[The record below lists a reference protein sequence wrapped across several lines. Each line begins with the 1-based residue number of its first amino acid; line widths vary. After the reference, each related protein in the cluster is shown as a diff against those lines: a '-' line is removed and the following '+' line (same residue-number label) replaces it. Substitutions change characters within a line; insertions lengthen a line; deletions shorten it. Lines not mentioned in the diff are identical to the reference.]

1 MAMPPGTAQA
11 VQTVAA
17 NAGWLKF
24 GQSSIGIAVIFW
36 ILSWITGSEAL
47 DSIAFFTCCMSLIAF
62 MVAGIIAGAATSSA
76 AAAAGT
82 AGLGGV
88 AMSNAQSRA
97 QDMGIS
103 REQQEHARLVA
114 QRARALQGEGIDAE
128 LLFGQV
134 ANWMASTGT
143 TPGMLFRRLDKDGN
157 GYLDHFEIREGFAE
171 MKIADLPPWLMGSI
185 IALVDADDSD
195 NIDYDEWLALF
206 ARLGWQA
213 SEPSMQVDN
222 ENPVAGSTVRVTFS
236 APPWASE
243 RKSWVG
249 LVPSDAPHGSLK
261 VLEEYEIDYQ
271 YLDGNTEGEME
282 FIVSEGGFWDIR
294 MYDSEFVDSGME
306 VASVSL
312 VVAEAPMGDISHY
325 RDSATETDQA
335 EPTTTDVTLAETTSV
350 EEVDA
355 GDGDA
360 GEIQPEPVQST
371 DVEDADDH
379 PLKEIIE
386 TLPQE
391 NQAKAWETAETIED
405 MILEADD
412 DAEKAGAQALLTTFV
427 DDVVHG
433 LSTEKWASLA
443 ALSALAGAG
452 VVAMKQGQG
461 GEAGL
466 DFEPAS
472 SSEIAELEEV
482 AAEQDEASDVEP
494 TSEQEPEQE
503 PEPEPEPAVAEFAD
517 VDLTQLVEQLS
528 AARFMSEREAV
539 LAEWNNP
546 LNLSLSVERTE
557 RTLGLGLPDTH
568 RGGMSVLG
576 HTESGVEVVIRLPVT
591 ANDEVSELKDG
602 SNIITAAVPAA
613 WVSGQN
619 RVALDADSFA
629 REHL

>member
-36 ILSWITGSEAL
+36 ILSWITGFEAL
-47 DSIAFFTCCMSLIAF
+47 DSIAAFTCCMSLIAF
-62 MVAGIIAGAATSSA
+62 MVAGIIAGAATSTA
-76 AAAAGT
+76 AVAGT
-82 AGLGGV
+82 GMGGV

-97 QDMGIS
+97 EDMGIS

-222 ENPVAGSTVRVTFS
+222 ENPVAGSTVQVTFS

-294 MYDSEFVDSGME
+294 MYDSEFIDSGME

-350 EEVDA
+350 EE
-355 GDGDA
+355 DGQSG
-360 GEIQPEPVQST
+360 GEEGETESG
-371 DVEDADDH
+371 EDDH

-412 DAEKAGAQALLTTFV
+412 DAEKAGAQAILTTFV

-461 GEAGL
+461 GESGL
-466 DFEPAS
+466 DFEPS
-472 SSEIAELEEV
+472 TISEVAELEEV
-482 AAEQDEASDVEP
+482 AAEQDEESEVEP
-494 TSEQEPEQE
+494 TSEQESEQEPEQE
-503 PEPEPEPAVAEFAD
+503 PEQESEQETEPEPTEAEFAD

-591 ANDEVSELKDG
+591 ANDEVGELKDG
-602 SNIITAAVPAA
+602 SEIFVSATPAA
-613 WVSGQN
+613 WISGQN
-619 RVALDADSFA
+619 RVALDANTFD

>member
-1 MAMPPGTAQA
+1 MAMPPGATQA
-11 VQTVAA
+11 VQAVAG

-24 GQSSIGIAVIFW
+24 GQSSIGFAVLFL
-36 ILSWITGSEAL
+36 ILSWITETEAFS
-47 DSIAFFTCCMSLIAF
+47 SIASFACCMGLISF
-62 MVAGIIAGAATSSA
+62 MVAGIIAGAATGSA

-97 QDMGIS
+97 EDMGIS

-114 QRARALQGEGIDAE
+114 QRAKALHEEGVDAE

-143 TPGMLFRRLDKDGN
+143 TPGMLFHRLDKDSN
-157 GYLDHFEIREGFAE
+157 GYLDHFEIREGFSE

-213 SEPSMQVDN
+213 AEPSMQVDN
-222 ENPVAGSTVRVTFS
+222 QNPVAGSTVKVTYS

-243 RKSWVG
+243 RQAWIG
-249 LVPSDAPHGSLK
+249 LVSSDAPHGDLAA
-261 VLEEYEIDYQ
+261 LEEDDIEYH
-271 YLDGNTEGEME
+271 YLDGNTEGVME
-282 FIVSEGGFWDIR
+282 FTVSEGGFWDIR
-294 MYDSEFVDSGME
+294 MYDSEIIETAME

-312 VVAEAPMGDISHY
+312 VVAEAPMGDVSHY
-325 RDSATETDQA
+325 RDSATEPDQA

-350 EEVDA
+350 EEEDQS
-355 GDGDA
+355 GG
-360 GEIQPEPVQST
+360 GEGET
-371 DVEDADDH
+371 EGGEDDH

-405 MILEADD
+405 MIIESDN
-412 DAEKAGAQALLTTFV
+412 DAEKASAQALLTTFV

-472 SSEIAELEEV
+472 SNEIAELVDAPSEEGDQ
-482 AAEQDEASDVEP
+482 ESMSSEVEP

-503 PEPEPEPAVAEFAD
+503 PEPEPAVEEFAD

-528 AARFMSEREAV
+528 AARFMSEREVV

-557 RTLGLGLPDTH
+557 RTLGMGLPDTH
-568 RGGMSVLG
+568 RGGMSVLS
-576 HTESGVEVVIRLPVT
+576 HTERGVEVIIRLPAE
-591 ANDEVSELKDG
+591 ANDAVAELKSG

>member
-36 ILSWITGSEAL
+36 ILSWITGFEAL
-47 DSIAFFTCCMSLIAF
+47 DSIAAFTCCMSLIAF
-62 MVAGIIAGAATSSA
+62 MVAGIIAGAATSTA
-76 AAAAGT
+76 AVAGT
-82 AGLGGV
+82 GMGGV

-222 ENPVAGSTVRVTFS
+222 ENPVAGSTVQVTFS

-294 MYDSEFVDSGME
+294 MYDSEFIDSGME

-350 EEVDA
+350 EE
-355 GDGDA
+355 DGQSG
-360 GEIQPEPVQST
+360 GEEGETESG
-371 DVEDADDH
+371 EDDH

-412 DAEKAGAQALLTTFV
+412 DAEKAGAQAILTTFV

-461 GEAGL
+461 GESGL
-466 DFEPAS
+466 DFEPS
-472 SSEIAELEEV
+472 TISEVAELEEV
-482 AAEQDEASDVEP
+482 AAEQDEESEVEP
-494 TSEQEPEQE
+494 TSEQESEQEPEQE
-503 PEPEPEPAVAEFAD
+503 PEQESEQETEPEPTEAEFAD

-591 ANDEVSELKDG
+591 ANDEVGELKDG
-602 SNIITAAVPAA
+602 SEIFVSATPAA
-613 WVSGQN
+613 WISGQN
-619 RVALDADSFA
+619 RVALDANTFD

>member
-1 MAMPPGTAQA
+1 MAMPPGATQA
-11 VQTVAA
+11 VQAVAG

-24 GQSSIGIAVIFW
+24 GQSSIGFAVLFL
-36 ILSWITGSEAL
+36 ILSWITETEAFS
-47 DSIAFFTCCMSLIAF
+47 SIASFACCMGLISF
-62 MVAGIIAGAATSSA
+62 MVAGIIAGAATGSA

-97 QDMGIS
+97 EDMGIS

-114 QRARALQGEGIDAE
+114 QRAKALREEGVDAE

-143 TPGMLFRRLDKDGN
+143 TPGMLFHRLDKDGN
-157 GYLDHFEIREGFAE
+157 GYLDHFEIREGFSE

-185 IALVDADDSD
+185 IGLVDADDSD

-213 SEPSMQVDN
+213 AEPSMQVDN
-222 ENPVAGSTVRVTFS
+222 ENPVAGSTVKVTFS

-243 RKSWVG
+243 RQAWIG
-249 LVPSDAPHGSLK
+249 LVSSDAPHGDLAA
-261 VLEEYEIDYQ
+261 LEEDDIDYH
-271 YLDGNTEGEME
+271 YLDGNTEGVME
-282 FIVSEGGFWDIR
+282 FTVSEGGFWDIR
-294 MYDSEFVDSGME
+294 MYDSETIETAME

-312 VVAEAPMGDISHY
+312 VVAEAPMGDVSHY
-325 RDSATETDQA
+325 RDSATEPDQA
-335 EPTTTDVTLAETTSV
+335 EPTTTEATPAEATSV
-350 EEVDA
+350 EEEDQS
-355 GDGDA
+355 G
-360 GEIQPEPVQST
+360 GEEGEAEGGES
-371 DVEDADDH
+371 DH

-391 NQAKAWETAETIED
+391 NQAKAWDTAETIED
-405 MILEADD
+405 MILEADN
-412 DAEKAGAQALLTTFV
+412 DAEKAGAQAILTTFV

-472 SSEIAELEEV
+472 SSEIAELVDAPSEEGDQ
-482 AAEQDEASDVEP
+482 ESMSSEVEP
-494 TSEQEPEQE
+494 TSEQEPEQ
-503 PEPEPEPAVAEFAD
+503 EPEPEPAVAEFAD

-557 RTLGLGLPDTH
+557 RTLGLGLPASH
-568 RGGMSVLG
+568 RGGMSVLS
-576 HTESGVEVVIRLPVT
+576 HTERGVEVIIRLPAE
-591 ANDEVSELKDG
+591 ANEAVDELKEG

>member
-1 MAMPPGTAQA
+1 
-11 VQTVAA
+11 
-17 NAGWLKF
+17 
-24 GQSSIGIAVIFW
+24 
-36 ILSWITGSEAL
+36 
-47 DSIAFFTCCMSLIAF
+47 
-62 MVAGIIAGAATSSA
+62 
-76 AAAAGT
+76 
-82 AGLGGV
+82 
-88 AMSNAQSRA
+88 
-97 QDMGIS
+97 
-103 REQQEHARLVA
+103 
-114 QRARALQGEGIDAE
+114 
-128 LLFGQV
+128 
-134 ANWMASTGT
+134 
-143 TPGMLFRRLDKDGN
+143 
-157 GYLDHFEIREGFAE
+157 
-171 MKIADLPPWLMGSI
+171 
-185 IALVDADDSD
+185 
-195 NIDYDEWLALF
+195 
-206 ARLGWQA
+206 
-213 SEPSMQVDN
+213 
-222 ENPVAGSTVRVTFS
+222 
-236 APPWASE
+236 
-243 RKSWVG
+243 
-249 LVPSDAPHGSLK
+249 
-261 VLEEYEIDYQ
+261 
-271 YLDGNTEGEME
+271 ME

-294 MYDSEFVDSGME
+294 MYDSEFIDSGME

-350 EEVDA
+350 EE
-355 GDGDA
+355 DGQSG
-360 GEIQPEPVQST
+360 GEEGETESG
-371 DVEDADDH
+371 EDDH

-412 DAEKAGAQALLTTFV
+412 DAEKAGAQAILTTFV

-461 GEAGL
+461 DESGL
-466 DFEPAS
+466 DFEPS
-472 SSEIAELEEV
+472 TISEVAELEEV
-482 AAEQDEASDVEP
+482 AAEQDEESEVEP
-494 TSEQEPEQE
+494 TSEQESEQEPEQE
-503 PEPEPEPAVAEFAD
+503 PEQESEQETEPEPTEAEFAD

-591 ANDEVSELKDG
+591 ANDEVGELKDG
-602 SNIITAAVPAA
+602 SEIFVSATPAA
-613 WVSGQN
+613 WISGQN
-619 RVALDADSFA
+619 RVALDANTFD

>member
-24 GQSSIGIAVIFW
+24 GQSSIGLAVMFLIF
-36 ILSWITGSEAL
+36 SWITDSDTLG
-47 DSIAFFTCCMSLIAF
+47 SIASFSCCMGLIAF

-350 EEVDA
+350 EE
-355 GDGDA
+355 DGQSG
-360 GEIQPEPVQST
+360 GEEGET
-371 DVEDADDH
+371 EGGEDDH

-405 MILEADD
+405 MIIESDN
-412 DAEKAGAQALLTTFV
+412 DAEKASAQALLTTFV

-452 VVAMKQGQG
+452 VVAMKQGRG
-461 GEAGL
+461 DESGL
-466 DFEPAS
+466 DFEPS
-472 SSEIAELEEV
+472 TISEIAELEEV
-482 AAEQDEASDVEP
+482 AAEQDEATEVEP
-494 TSEQEPEQE
+494 TPEQEPEKEPEQESEQEPEQE
-503 PEPEPEPAVAEFAD
+503 PEPAVAEFAD
-517 VDLTQLVEQLS
+517 TELNQLVEQLS
-528 AARFMSEREAV
+528 SARFMSEREAV

-568 RGGMSVLG
+568 RGGMSVLS
-576 HTESGVEVVIRLPVT
+576 HTESGVELIIRLPAE
-591 ANDEVSELKDG
+591 ANDAVAELKDG

-619 RVALDADSFA
+619 RVALDADTFD

>member
-1 MAMPPGTAQA
+1 MAMPPGATQA

-47 DSIAFFTCCMSLIAF
+47 DSIAVFTCCMSLIAF
-62 MVAGIIAGAATSSA
+62 MVAGIIAGAATGTA
-76 AAAAGT
+76 AVAGT

-114 QRARALQGEGIDAE
+114 QRAKALQGEGIDAE

-171 MKIADLPPWLMGSI
+171 MKIADLPPWLMGSV

-213 SEPSMQVDN
+213 SEPSVSVDN
-222 ENPVAGSTVRVTFS
+222 ENPVAGSTVQVTFS

-325 RDSATETDQA
+325 RDSETETDQA
-335 EPTTTDVTLAETTSV
+335 EPTTTDVSLAETTSV
-350 EEVDA
+350 EE
-355 GDGDA
+355 DGQSG
-360 GEIQPEPVQST
+360 GEEGET
-371 DVEDADDH
+371 EDGESDH

-412 DAEKAGAQALLTTFV
+412 DVEKAGAQAILTTFV

-461 GEAGL
+461 DESGL
-466 DFEPAS
+466 DFEPS
-472 SSEIAELEEV
+472 TISEVAELEEV
-482 AAEQDEASDVEP
+482 AAEQDEASEVEP
-494 TSEQEPEQE
+494 TPEQEPEQE
-503 PEPEPEPAVAEFAD
+503 PEPTVAEFAD
-517 VDLTQLVEQLS
+517 TELNQLVEQLS
-528 AARFMSEREAV
+528 SARFMSEREAV

-568 RGGMSVLG
+568 RGGMSVLS
-576 HTESGVEVVIRLPVT
+576 HTESGVELIIRLPAE
-591 ANDEVSELKDG
+591 ANDAVAELKDG

-619 RVALDADSFA
+619 RVALDADTFD

>member
-24 GQSSIGIAVIFW
+24 GQTSIGLAVMFLIF
-36 ILSWITGSEAL
+36 SYITDSDTLG
-47 DSIAFFTCCMSLIAF
+47 SIASFSCCMGLIAF

-222 ENPVAGSTVRVTFS
+222 ENPVAGSTVQVTFS

-282 FIVSEGGFWDIR
+282 FTVSEGGFWDIR

-325 RDSATETDQA
+325 RDSETSDSDS
-335 EPTTTDVTLAETTSV
+335 EPDAALAEFDD
-350 EEVDA
+350 EGEGVDA

-360 GEIQPEPVQST
+360 GEIQPEPVLST
-371 DVEDADDH
+371 DVEAADDH

-412 DAEKAGAQALLTTFV
+412 DAEKAGAQAILTTFV

-452 VVAMKQGQG
+452 VVAMKTGVG
-461 GEAGL
+461 GDSVL
-466 DFEPAS
+466 DFEPS
-472 SSEIAELEEV
+472 TISEIAELEEV
-482 AAEQDEASDVEP
+482 AAEQDEESEVEP
-494 TSEQEPEQE
+494 TSEQESEQE
-503 PEPEPEPAVAEFAD
+503 PEPEPTVAEFAD

-528 AARFMSEREAV
+528 SARFMSEREAV

-576 HTESGVEVVIRLPVT
+576 HTESGVEVAIRLPVT
-591 ANDEVSELKDG
+591 ANDEVGELKDG
-602 SNIITAAVPAA
+602 SEIFVSAIPSA
-613 WVSGQN
+613 WISGQN
-619 RVALDADSFA
+619 RVALDADTFD

>member
-1 MAMPPGTAQA
+1 MAMPPGATQA

-47 DSIAFFTCCMSLIAF
+47 DSIAVFTCCMSLIAF
-62 MVAGIIAGAATSSA
+62 MVAGIIAGAATGTA
-76 AAAAGT
+76 AVAGT

-171 MKIADLPPWLMGSI
+171 MKIADLPPWLMGSV

-213 SEPSMQVDN
+213 SEPSVSVDN
-222 ENPVAGSTVRVTFS
+222 ENPVAGSTVQVTFS

-325 RDSATETDQA
+325 RDSETETDQA
-335 EPTTTDVTLAETTSV
+335 EPTTTDVSLAETTSV
-350 EEVDA
+350 EE
-355 GDGDA
+355 DGQSG
-360 GEIQPEPVQST
+360 GEEGETEGGES
-371 DVEDADDH
+371 DH

-412 DAEKAGAQALLTTFV
+412 DVEKAGAQAILTTFV

-461 GEAGL
+461 DESGL
-466 DFEPAS
+466 DFEPS
-472 SSEIAELEEV
+472 TISEVAELEEV
-482 AAEQDEASDVEP
+482 AAEQDEASEVEP
-494 TSEQEPEQE
+494 TPEQEPEQE
-503 PEPEPEPAVAEFAD
+503 PEPTVAEFAD
-517 VDLTQLVEQLS
+517 TELNQLVEQLS
-528 AARFMSEREAV
+528 SARFMSEREAV

-568 RGGMSVLG
+568 RGGMSVLS
-576 HTESGVEVVIRLPVT
+576 HTESGVELIIRLPAE
-591 ANDEVSELKDG
+591 ANDAVAELKDG

-619 RVALDADSFA
+619 RVALDADTFD

>member
-24 GQSSIGIAVIFW
+24 GQSSIGIAVFFW

-47 DSIAFFTCCMSLIAF
+47 DSIAAFTCCMSLIAF
-62 MVAGIIAGAATSSA
+62 MVAGIIAGAATGTA
-76 AAAAGT
+76 AVAGT

-114 QRARALQGEGIDAE
+114 QRAKALQGEGIDAE

-213 SEPSMQVDN
+213 SEPSVSVDN
-222 ENPVAGSTVRVTFS
+222 ENPVAGSTVKVTFS

-350 EEVDA
+350 EE
-355 GDGDA
+355 DGQSG
-360 GEIQPEPVQST
+360 GEEGET
-371 DVEDADDH
+371 EGGEDDH

-412 DAEKAGAQALLTTFV
+412 DAEKAGAQAILTTFV

-452 VVAMKQGQG
+452 VVALKQGQG
-461 GEAGL
+461 DESGL
-466 DFEPAS
+466 DFEPS
-472 SSEIAELEEV
+472 TISEIAELEEV
-482 AAEQDEASDVEP
+482 VAEQDEASEVEP
-494 TSEQEPEQE
+494 TPEQEPEKEPEQESEQEPEQE
-503 PEPEPEPAVAEFAD
+503 PEPTVAEFAD
-517 VDLTQLVEQLS
+517 TELNQLVEQLS
-528 AARFMSEREAV
+528 SARFMSEREAV

-568 RGGMSVLG
+568 RGGMSVLS
-576 HTESGVEVVIRLPVT
+576 HTESGVELIIRLPAE
-591 ANDEVSELKDG
+591 ANDAVAELKDG

-619 RVALDADSFA
+619 RVALDADTFD

>member
-1 MAMPPGTAQA
+1 MAMPPGATQA

-47 DSIAFFTCCMSLIAF
+47 DSIAVFTCCMSLIAF
-62 MVAGIIAGAATSSA
+62 MVAGIIAGAATGTA
-76 AAAAGT
+76 AVAGT
-82 AGLGGV
+82 AGVGGV

-114 QRARALQGEGIDAE
+114 QRAKALQGEGIDAE

-171 MKIADLPPWLMGSI
+171 MKIADLPPWLMGSV

-213 SEPSMQVDN
+213 SEPSVSVDN
-222 ENPVAGSTVRVTFS
+222 ENPVAGSTVQVTFS

-325 RDSATETDQA
+325 RDSETETDQA
-335 EPTTTDVTLAETTSV
+335 EPTTTDVSLAETTSV
-350 EEVDA
+350 EE
-355 GDGDA
+355 DGQSG
-360 GEIQPEPVQST
+360 GEEGET
-371 DVEDADDH
+371 EDGESDH

-412 DAEKAGAQALLTTFV
+412 DVEKAGAQAILTTFV

-461 GEAGL
+461 DESGL
-466 DFEPAS
+466 DFEPS
-472 SSEIAELEEV
+472 TISEVAELEEV
-482 AAEQDEASDVEP
+482 AAEQDEASEVEP
-494 TSEQEPEQE
+494 TPEQEPEQE
-503 PEPEPEPAVAEFAD
+503 PEPTVAEFAD
-517 VDLTQLVEQLS
+517 TELNQLVEQLS
-528 AARFMSEREAV
+528 SARFMSEREAV

-568 RGGMSVLG
+568 RGGMSVLS
-576 HTESGVEVVIRLPVT
+576 HTESGVELIIRLPAE
-591 ANDEVSELKDG
+591 ANDAVAELKDG

-619 RVALDADSFA
+619 RVALDADTFD

>member
-1 MAMPPGTAQA
+1 M
-11 VQTVAA
+11 
-17 NAGWLKF
+17 
-24 GQSSIGIAVIFW
+24 
-36 ILSWITGSEAL
+36 
-47 DSIAFFTCCMSLIAF
+47 C
-62 MVAGIIAGAATSSA
+62 
-76 AAAAGT
+76 
-82 AGLGGV
+82 
-88 AMSNAQSRA
+88 
-97 QDMGIS
+97 
-103 REQQEHARLVA
+103 
-114 QRARALQGEGIDAE
+114 IDAE

-171 MKIADLPPWLMGSI
+171 MKIADLPPWLMGSV

-213 SEPSMQVDN
+213 SEPSVSVDN
-222 ENPVAGSTVRVTFS
+222 ENPVAGSTVQVTFS

-325 RDSATETDQA
+325 RDSETETDQA
-335 EPTTTDVTLAETTSV
+335 EPTTTDVSLAETTSV
-350 EEVDA
+350 EE
-355 GDGDA
+355 DGQSG
-360 GEIQPEPVQST
+360 GEEGET
-371 DVEDADDH
+371 EDGESDH

-412 DAEKAGAQALLTTFV
+412 DVEKAGAQAILTTFV

-461 GEAGL
+461 DESGL
-466 DFEPAS
+466 DFEPS
-472 SSEIAELEEV
+472 TISEVAELEEV
-482 AAEQDEASDVEP
+482 AAEQDEASEVEP
-494 TSEQEPEQE
+494 TPEQEPEQE
-503 PEPEPEPAVAEFAD
+503 PEPTVAEFAD
-517 VDLTQLVEQLS
+517 TELNQLVEQLS
-528 AARFMSEREAV
+528 SARFMSEREAV

-568 RGGMSVLG
+568 RGGMSVLS
-576 HTESGVEVVIRLPVT
+576 HTESGVELIIRLPAE
-591 ANDEVSELKDG
+591 ANDAVAELKDG

-619 RVALDADSFA
+619 RVALDADTFD

>member
-1 MAMPPGTAQA
+1 MAMPPGATQA

-47 DSIAFFTCCMSLIAF
+47 DSIAVFTCCMSLIAF
-62 MVAGIIAGAATSSA
+62 MVAGIIAGAATGTA
-76 AAAAGT
+76 AVAGT
-82 AGLGGV
+82 AGVGGV

-171 MKIADLPPWLMGSI
+171 MKIADLPPWLMGSV

-213 SEPSMQVDN
+213 SEPSVSVDN
-222 ENPVAGSTVRVTFS
+222 ENPVAGSTVQVTFS

-325 RDSATETDQA
+325 RDSETETDQA
-335 EPTTTDVTLAETTSV
+335 EPTTTDVSLAETTSV
-350 EEVDA
+350 EE
-355 GDGDA
+355 DGQSG
-360 GEIQPEPVQST
+360 GEEGET
-371 DVEDADDH
+371 EDGESDH

-412 DAEKAGAQALLTTFV
+412 DVEKAGAQAILTTFV

-461 GEAGL
+461 DESGL
-466 DFEPAS
+466 DFEPS
-472 SSEIAELEEV
+472 TISEVAELEEV
-482 AAEQDEASDVEP
+482 AAEQDEASEVEP
-494 TSEQEPEQE
+494 TPEQEPEQE
-503 PEPEPEPAVAEFAD
+503 PEPTVAEFAD
-517 VDLTQLVEQLS
+517 TELNQLVEQLS
-528 AARFMSEREAV
+528 SARFMSEREAV

-568 RGGMSVLG
+568 RGGMSVLS
-576 HTESGVEVVIRLPVT
+576 HTESGVELIIRLPAE
-591 ANDEVSELKDG
+591 ANDAVAELKDG

-619 RVALDADSFA
+619 RVALDADTFD